1 MTTGN
6 HLTIRDYFDQ
16 LKIYKTVKRYSVPSD
31 RSNSAEDRTFN
42 QILSASRKKRFKTRG
57 LKVADYL
64 ANPVQAAFRS
74 KINPKPEPIAE
85 KTNSQTDGPA
95 SAESQSPERPT
106 AQAAGQEKA
115 DRRKPLPSVL
125 ALPEQPSDSS
135 PRQRIEKSI
144 HTAARKYDLPPNV
157 IKGVIKAE
165 SNFQITAVSHA
176 GARGLM
182 QLMPET
188 ARELGVD
195 DPFDIEQNID
205 GGARYLRQMLDKFGG
220 DLKTAL
226 AAYNAGPGAVEKYGG
241 NVPPYPE
248 TKQYVRRV
256 LRFSR
261 QTA

>member
-1 MTTGN
+1 M
-6 HLTIRDYFDQ
+6 
-16 LKIYKTVKRYSVPSD
+16 
-31 RSNSAEDRTFN
+31 
-42 QILSASRKKRFKTRG
+42 
-57 LKVADYL
+57 
-64 ANPVQAAFRS
+64 
-74 KINPKPEPIAE
+74 
-85 KTNSQTDGPA
+85 
-95 SAESQSPERPT
+95 
-106 AQAAGQEKA
+106 
-115 DRRKPLPSVL
+115 
-125 ALPEQPSDSS
+125 
-135 PRQRIEKSI
+135 
-144 HTAARKYDLPPNV
+144 

-241 NVPPYPE
+241 NVPPYLE